1 MKQEEKVYCAQ
12 GLEKPKR
19 MHIQQH
25 ELLGRGGQGKVYK
38 ANVNML
44 SQSFVDKYAR
54 VEFKEMEALEKCNA
68 QYNEFYLS
76 QKLQHP
82 NIIEYQYFVHRYD
95 INRDRYEFHT
105 IMELM
110 EGKDMENFFIQMKS
124 RQRSQQEILRK
135 ARSMGL

>member
-1 MKQEEKVYCAQ
+1 
-12 GLEKPKR
+12 